1 MTSLNLLM
9 AQWSNARSMPGCVLI
24 LCTRALAPPPASA
37 STLGPFPLTRYTDS
51 WPAARRL
58 TSFNPRCFASV
69 FLLLFSPCSTIAP
82 LAACERGKN
91 YQKI

>member
-1 MTSLNLLM
+1 MVAREKHARLC
-9 AQWSNARSMPGCVLI
+9 ADFVYARSCSPSRLGEH
-24 LCTRALAPPPASA
+24 
-37 STLGPFPLTRYTDS
+37 LGPISPTRYTAS